1 MDKCCGTC
9 KWHKFE
15 NISDG
20 FVCVNSDSDY
30 CADWTEYGDS
40 CEEWEKKMSDRY
52 LYRAKRTDNGEWIV
66 GSLERKRK

>member
-9 KWHKFE
+9 KWHKLE

-40 CEEWEKKMSDRY
+40 CEEWEKR
-52 LYRAKRTDNGEWIV
+52 NE
-66 GSLERKRK
+66 

>member
-1 MDKCCGTC
+1 MSADANKLNYQRYWKKESANSMDKRCGTC

-40 CEEWEKKMSDRY
+40 CEEWEKR
-52 LYRAKRTDNGEWIV
+52 NE
-66 GSLERKRK
+66 

>member
-40 CEEWEKKMSDRY
+40 CEEGEKR
-52 LYRAKRTDNGEWIV
+52 NE
-66 GSLERKRK
+66 